1 VIIEPRTK
9 DTTTILRHRGDC
21 GRRAYCFRPE
31 CRERFGD
38 YRTLELLP
46 NMAVARCHGLSHPL
60 DDPRLRA
67 VAA

>member
-1 VIIEPRTK
+1 M
-9 DTTTILRHRGDC
+9 TTQPKPILRHRGDC
-21 GRRAYCFRPE
+21 GPRAYCFRPE

-38 YRTLELLP
+38 YRTVEFLP
-46 NMAVARCHGLSHPL
+46 NMAIARCHGLIVPL